1 MVRWFKKQ
9 RRLVSFGTG
18 LTAGLLIGVGM
29 LIGSLVATNHRT
41 STSQVPEEL
50 LHAAATHGADS
61 LAMATGPISDGVE
74 GVFFLDFLTGDIRCQ
89 VINPRT
95 VGLGGAF
102 YHNVA
107 TDLGVEKAKKQS
119 FLLCTGV
126 ANLRTTSG
134 SNFGFADSVVYVADS
149 NTGNWAAYLLPWS
162 KNMMSNNVPIVGRFQ
177 LIGTGKAR
185 ELTKR
190 D

>member
-1 MVRWFKKQ
+1 MVRWFKRQ
-9 RRLVSFGTG
+9 RRFVSFGTG

-29 LIGSLVATNHRT
+29 LVGALVATNHRT
-41 STSQVPEEL
+41 SATQVPEEL
-50 LHAAATHGADS
+50 LHAVATHGSDS

-89 VINPRT
+89 VINPRFG
-95 VGLGGAF
+95 GLGGVF

-107 TDLGVEKAKKQS
+107 ADLGVEKAKKQS

-126 ANLRTTSG
+126 ANLKTTGG
-134 SNFGFADSVVYVADS
+134 SNFKFADSVVYVADA

-162 KNMMSNNVPIVGRFQ
+162 DNMTSNNQTIVGRFR

-185 ELTKR
+185 EIVKR

>member
-1 MVRWFKKQ
+1 MT
-9 RRLVSFGTG
+9 LAFGNWG
-18 LTAGLLIGVGM
+18 ALPWM
-29 LIGSLVATNHRT
+29 IGSLVATNHRT
-41 STSQVPEEL
+41 SSQQFPEQL

-61 LAMATGPISDGVE
+61 FAMATGQISDGVE

-95 VGLGGAF
+95 AGLGGVF

-107 TDLGVEKAKKQS
+107 VDLGVEKAKKQS

-126 ANLRTTSG
+126 ANLKTTGG
-134 SNFGFADSVVYVADS
+134 SNIGFADSAVYVADA
-149 NTGNWAAYLLPWS
+149 NTGNWAVYLLPWS
-162 KNMMSNNVPIVGRFQ
+162 KNMLSNNETIRGRFQ
-177 LIGTGKAR
+177 LLGTGRAR